1 MIPPEAEVDLAIY
14 PLLDGEGSR
23 GVNEALAAVTP
34 LKAEQDTGG
43 PAIEELESGNRPSG
57 LQVTTS
63 GEVKLEPGSESPADV
78 SSAAPREDVF
88 EGFFEA
94 DWDNDID

>member
-23 GVNEALAAVTP
+23 GVNEALADVTP
-34 LKAEQDTGG
+34 LKVEQDAGDPVIG
-43 PAIEELESGNRPSG
+43 ALENENTTSG
-57 LQVTTS
+57 LKVTHS
-63 GEVKLEPGSESPADV
+63 GEVKLEPGSESPAG
-78 SSAAPREDVF
+78 APREDVF

-94 DWDNDID
+94 DWDDDID